1 MKVRGLMIA
10 VALGLTTSHAAYPA
24 DAREKS
30 DVKAA
35 SGAVFTEGEIRKVDQ
50 EGGKITLAHG
60 EIKSLDMPPMTM
72 VFTVK
77 NPALFGDLK
86 KGDKVRFAVVREDG
100 KFVLT
105 EIEPAP

>member
-1 MKVRGLMIA
+1 MTLIKTLRSLTL
-10 VALGLTTSHAAYPA
+10 ALS
-24 DAREKS
+24 
-30 DVKAA
+30 AA
-35 SGAVFTEGEIRKVDQ
+35 SLALALWAQTADLSEGEIRKVDK

-77 NPALFGDLK
+77 NPALFGELK

-100 KFVLT
+100 KLVLT
-105 EIEPAP
+105 EIVPAATR

>member
-1 MKVRGLMIA
+1 MTLSETLR
-10 VALGLTTSHAAYPA
+10 ALTLAL
-24 DAREKS
+24 
-30 DVKAA
+30 
-35 SGAVFTEGEIRKVDQ
+35 SGACLALAVWAQTTDLSEGEIRKIDK

-60 EIKSLDMPPMTM
+60 EIKSIDMPPMTM

-100 KFVLT
+100 KLVLT
-105 EIEPAP
+105 EIVPAATR

>member
-1 MKVRGLMIA
+1 MTLSKTLRALTLALSSAFLAPA
-10 VALGLTTSHAAYPA
+10 VWAQTA
-24 DAREKS
+24 DMS
-30 DVKAA
+30 
-35 SGAVFTEGEIRKVDQ
+35 EGEIRKVDQ

-77 NPALFGDLK
+77 NPALFGELK

-100 KFVLT
+100 KLVLT
-105 EIEPAP
+105 EIVPAAAR

>member
-1 MKVRGLMIA
+1 MTLINILR
-10 VALGLTTSHAAYPA
+10 ALTLALSAACLTLAIGAQTA
-24 DAREKS
+24 DMS
-30 DVKAA
+30 
-35 SGAVFTEGEIRKVDQ
+35 EGEIRKVDQ

-77 NPALFGDLK
+77 NPALFGELK

-100 KFVLT
+100 KLVLT
-105 EIEPAP
+105 EIVPAR

>member
-1 MKVRGLMIA
+1 MTLSKTLR
-10 VALGLTTSHAAYPA
+10 ALTLALSSAFLALTLWAQTA
-24 DAREKS
+24 DLS
-30 DVKAA
+30 
-35 SGAVFTEGEIRKVDQ
+35 EGEIRKVDK

-77 NPALFGDLK
+77 NPALFGELK

-100 KFVLT
+100 KLVLT
-105 EIEPAP
+105 EIVPAATR

>member
-1 MKVRGLMIA
+1 MSAKKIGRAWRQVS
-10 VALGLTTSHAAYPA
+10 LTL
-24 DAREKS
+24 
-30 DVKAA
+30 
-35 SGAVFTEGEIRKVDQ
+35 SGALLALAVWAQTAELSEGEIRKIDQ
-50 EGGKITLAHG
+50 AAGKITLAHG
-60 EIKSLDMPPMTM
+60 EIKSIDMPPMTM

-105 EIEPAP
+105 EIVPAR

>member
-1 MKVRGLMIA
+1 MTPTKTLRAM
-10 VALGLTTSHAAYPA
+10 ALALAGACLALTVWAQTA
-24 DAREKS
+24 DLS
-30 DVKAA
+30 
-35 SGAVFTEGEIRKVDQ
+35 EGEIRKVDQ

-77 NPALFGDLK
+77 NPVLFGDLK

-100 KFVLT
+100 KLVLT
-105 EIEPAP
+105 EIVPTR

>member
-1 MKVRGLMIA
+1 MTLSKTLRALTLALSSAFLALA
-10 VALGLTTSHAAYPA
+10 VWAQTPDLS
-24 DAREKS
+24 
-30 DVKAA
+30 
-35 SGAVFTEGEIRKVDQ
+35 EGEIRKVDK

-77 NPALFGDLK
+77 NPALFGELK

-100 KFVLT
+100 KLVLT
-105 EIEPAP
+105 EIVPAAVR

>member
-1 MKVRGLMIA
+1 MTLSKTLR
-10 VALGLTTSHAAYPA
+10 ALTLALSSAFLALTLWAQSA
-24 DAREKS
+24 DLS
-30 DVKAA
+30 V
-35 SGAVFTEGEIRKVDQ
+35 GEIRKVDK

-77 NPALFGDLK
+77 NPALFGELK

-100 KFVLT
+100 KLVLT
-105 EIEPAP
+105 EIVPAAPR